1 MINKFIQIIKW
12 IKKITKKP
20 KNNALNSGE
29 NQNENNN
36 EINGKNQLNDFDINS
51 LKTVKEPT
59 VINTMNQPDT
69 NQNIKEE
76 PKIDNY
82 KESAVTNPFFT
93 KDKNPFDNTLGE
105 SNILPQIENPN
116 PNQLESSQQ
125 QNNDLNDNVDPFS
138 KVEEVSTIIPK
149 KEQNI
154 LNDSEINNDPF
165 ATKID
170 TIIQSDINLNN
181 NEQKNDN
188 KNISPLVS
196 NNPLYIEAHN
206 NQNQNL
212 LNNIQTDSNISS
224 QDNNNDNNIINNVEN
239 QFKNISIGNNQNV
252 FGETTES
259 IINDSQKL
267 NENNN
272 NINQN
277 QSNNNMA
284 YDEEEEKIDFASK
297 IESFN
302 TNQNKNQQH
311 ISVPSFTDI
320 ISKEKMNNDNNNNN
334 QNA

>member
-1 MINKFIQIIKW
+1 MDFPPTLTTD
-12 IKKITKKP
+12 TKVTEKP

-36 EINGKNQLNDFDINS
+36 EINGKNQFNDFGINS

-69 NQNIKEE
+69 NQNNKEE

-93 KDKNPFDNTLGE
+93 QDKNPFDKTLGE
-105 SNILPQIENPN
+105 SNILPQIKNPN

-138 KVEEVSTIIPK
+138 NVEEVSTIIPK

-154 LNDSEINNDPF
+154 LNNSEINNDPF
-165 ATKID
+165 AGNTKID

-188 KNISPLVS
+188 KNTSPSVS

-239 QFKNISIGNNQNV
+239 QFKNISIGNNQDV

-302 TNQNKNQQH
+302 TNQNQQH